1 MAANVPQFK
10 LNNSVL
16 MPSVGLG
23 CWMGTPG
30 GGEKVYKMVTAAL
43 NAGYRHFD
51 TADGYGNEEEVGRAI
66 RDSGI
71 SRKEIFVTTKLN
83 NTDHHKVKEAFDR
96 SLKALDIEYIDL
108 WLMHWPQGKQ
118 EDDVYLKPHQ
128 SPTYHETWAEMVKI
142 YEDTH
147 KGKVRAI
154 GVSNFGVP
162 ILASLLNT
170 TKVVPAVNQVEL
182 HPCLPSL
189 NLRKFSAE
197 NGIVI
202 TAYSPFGQPT
212 PDRPS
217 PLLTDESIQEIAKKH
232 GVSEGQVVLSWGVQN
247 GIVVVPKSEN
257 PDRIKA
263 NISIVEL
270 DDAEIKAIDAIH
282 KKPGLHRSLLG
293 YHKPDGSV
301 FGWTYEEMGW
311 ELAAGGKV
319 KA

>member
-10 LNNSVL
+10 LNNGVL

-23 CWMGTPG
+23 CWMGSPG

-43 NAGYRHFD
+43 KAGYRHFD

-71 SRKEIFVTTKLN
+71 PRTEIFATTKLN
-83 NTDHHKVKEAFDR
+83 NTDHHRVKEAFDR
-96 SLKALDIEYIDL
+96 SLKALNIEYIDL

-118 EDDVYLKPHQ
+118 EDGVYRKPHQ
-128 SPTYHETWAEMVKI
+128 SPTYHDTWADMVKI
-142 YEDTH
+142 YEDTD

-162 ILASLLNT
+162 ILKSLLDT
-170 TKVVPAVNQVEL
+170 TNVVPAAVQVEL
-182 HPCLPSL
+182 HPCLPSC
-189 NLRKFSAE
+189 NLRKFCADKS
-197 NGIVI
+197 III
-202 TAYSPFGQPT
+202 TAYSPIGQPT

-217 PLLTDESIQEIAKKH
+217 PLLTEESIREIAKKH
-232 GVSEGQVVLSWGVQN
+232 GVSEGQVVLSWGVQH

-263 NISIVEL
+263 NISLVKL
-270 DDAEIKAIDAIH
+270 DDADMKTIDSIH

-293 YHKPDGSV
+293 YHQPDGSV

-311 ELAAGGKV
+311 ELVAGGHA